1 MVIVDSSVWIDAL
14 WGTANRQSI
23 WLSDALGRE
32 QIGITSLILA
42 EVLQGVRTDRQF
54 RECRRR
60 LLTLPVFEAL
70 TVDLAVAAAKN
81 YRHLRNR
88 GVTVRKAVDCIIA
101 TFCIES
107 GYQLLHRDRDYD
119 AFERHL
125 GLQVIHPP
133 AIPPQ
138 AAGFNF

>member
-14 WGTANRQSI
+14 WGTPNRQSI
-23 WLSDALGRE
+23 WLGDALGRE

-60 LLTLPVFEAL
+60 LLTLPVFEGL

-101 TFCIES
+101 TFCIEN
-107 GYQLLHRDRDYD
+107 GYRLLHADRDFNP
-119 AFERHL
+119 FEAYL
-125 GLQVIHPP
+125 GLSVFRLPMASVH
-133 AIPPQ
+133 
-138 AAGFNF
+138 